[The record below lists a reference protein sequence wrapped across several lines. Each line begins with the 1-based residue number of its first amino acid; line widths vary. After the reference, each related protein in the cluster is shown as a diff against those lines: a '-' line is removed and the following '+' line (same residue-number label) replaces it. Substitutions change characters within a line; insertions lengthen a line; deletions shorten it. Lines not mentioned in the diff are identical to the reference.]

1 MIRFASYDPVIAD
14 LPVRLNLAHGSMHRL
29 SLAEAI
35 QLHEELGGAIM
46 QCDPRDT
53 ILPPPPADS
62 EPDTLPSTPDA
73 RRASS
78 GTLAAVD
85 LSDTVGL
92 AARVSAE
99 LAEGRAPSPPPGKT
113 PAK

>member
-1 MIRFASYDPVIAD
+1 MIRFASYDPVIPD

-46 QCDPRDT
+46 QCDPQDT
-53 ILPPPPADS
+53 MPPPADS

-99 LAEGRAPSPPPGKT
+99 LAEDRAPSPPPGKT

>member
-1 MIRFASYDPVIAD
+1 MIRFASYDPVIPD

-46 QCDPRDT
+46 QCDPQDT
-53 ILPPPPADS
+53 MPPPADS
-62 EPDTLPSTPDA
+62 EPDTLPCTPEA
-73 RRASS
+73 RHKSS
-78 GTLAAVD
+78 DRLAAVD

-92 AARVSAE
+92 AARVADK
-99 LAEGRAPSPPPGKT
+99 LAAGKT